1 MAEIRLASPREQPQ
15 RPLVDAV
22 LRNEIRI
29 PTAGICRTEQQP
41 DGFERGYGMN
51 SRKFIERY
59 ERDQFAETPESVEWI
74 DEYRLLERLAV
85 RAQALEEIRF
95 ASWDQ

>member
-1 MAEIRLASPREQPQ
+1 
-15 RPLVDAV
+15 
-22 LRNEIRI
+22 
-29 PTAGICRTEQQP
+29 
-41 DGFERGYGMN
+41 MN
-51 SRKFIERY
+51 SREFIERY
-59 ERDQFAETPESVEWI
+59 ERDEFVEWI